1 MTCRVIH
8 EGQLTD
14 AFCVQTG
21 VRQGFL
27 LSPFLFLLA
36 MDWMMKQSTA
46 DKKNGIQW
54 TMWTQLNDLDFADD
68 LALLS
73 HMQQQMQEKTSAA
86 NSTRL
91 SLNIHRWKSKVLR
104 VNSASTAPIML
115 EGEALEEVDEF
126 TYLGSIVNKQGGT
139 DADVRVRIG
148 KARIAYLQL
157 KNIWSAKDL
166 AITTSLA

>member
-1 MTCRVIH
+1 
-8 EGQLTD
+8 
-14 AFCVQTG
+14 
-21 VRQGFL
+21 
-27 LSPFLFLLA
+27 
-36 MDWMMKQSTA
+36 
-46 DKKNGIQW
+46 
-54 TMWTQLNDLDFADD
+54 MWTQRNDLDVADD

-86 NSTRL
+86 NSARL

-148 KARIAYLQL
+148 KARIAYL
-157 KNIWSAKDL
+157 
-166 AITTSLA
+166 